1 MPPKREPTNIE
12 RFLAA
17 TTPTVRGSRLAQLW
31 RFYDVPYGV
40 EVPYYEGTG
49 PVGSAEIPLLAHLRA
64 ACPRNPRDDTILYV
78 TAHALRRQ
86 PVRIYFVPYLSGMRL
101 LKKTKQAAASGGLQ
115 RSASVGGGEKSDDTE
130 VVFQYYEYERVQDR
144 LPFAMKIEELQQQV
158 RSRHRRRA
166 SC

>member
-101 LKKTKQAAASGGLQ
+101 LKKTKQ
-115 RSASVGGGEKSDDTE
+115 DTVCNPVTVKTKTISSWIWLLTISFTHTIICPRGICNTSTE
-130 VVFQYYEYERVQDR
+130 SFR
-144 LPFAMKIEELQQQV
+144 
-158 RSRHRRRA
+158 
-166 SC
+166 